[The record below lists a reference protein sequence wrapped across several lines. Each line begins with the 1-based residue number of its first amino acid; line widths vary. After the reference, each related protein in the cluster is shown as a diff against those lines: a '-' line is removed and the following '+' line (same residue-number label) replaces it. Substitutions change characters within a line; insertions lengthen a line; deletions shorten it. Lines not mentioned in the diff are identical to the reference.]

1 MRAGLTFTDIKKKI
15 VNVVEK
21 WAKWWDLSISNNM
34 FEIVEESSGCNSV
47 NFIKKSI
54 KYKGSWCNSEK

>member
-1 MRAGLTFTDIKKKI
+1 MWCGLTFTEIKKNV

-21 WAKWWDLSISNNM
+21 WVKWWDLSIFNNR

-47 NFIKKSI
+47 YLIKRE
-54 KYKGSWCNSEK
+54 YKI